1 MQSIDQAAVRRA
13 FVNASRSRTAS
24 ATFPARWP
32 DDLDER
38 DLVGWVDPKAP
49 LRAYLVTDVGDDLA
63 ALELRMPGSS
73 GSRRKSMCDLCHAM
87 DAPEGSLLVVAQ
99 RAGARG
105 RSGDTVGLY
114 VCSDF
119 ECSVAACTSQRVGSN
134 NQVDMVDRVDSG
146 KQRRGGHVVYN
157 RLLLFEASR
166 RDINVKG
173 VCW

>member
-13 FVNASRSRTAS
+13 FVNTSRSRTAS

-119 ECSVAACTSQRVGSN
+119 ECSARVRAPLPEHRRPPEG
-134 NQVDMVDRVDSG
+134 VPDTRVEELRARVRAFLDRVTS
-146 KQRRGGHVVYN
+146 
-157 RLLLFEASR
+157 A
-166 RDINVKG
+166 
-173 VCW
+173 